1 MDNTD
6 FSTISDPKRLSSQIE
21 FVEMM
26 IENDEKKL
34 EELADDRDI
43 EVMDYVLRITGEILK
58 SLKELQSAR
67 SKAAN

>member
-26 IENDEKKL
+26 IEKDEKKL